1 MRKIMALVFA
11 DKYGTAN
18 GHTITISNTDANSTG
33 YEAYQ
38 VFKSNLNVSEGLL
51 FNIPLGNMR

>member
-1 MRKIMALVFA
+1 MALVFA

-18 GHTITISNTDANSTG
+18 GHTITISNTDANGTG
-33 YEAYQ
+33 YEAYP